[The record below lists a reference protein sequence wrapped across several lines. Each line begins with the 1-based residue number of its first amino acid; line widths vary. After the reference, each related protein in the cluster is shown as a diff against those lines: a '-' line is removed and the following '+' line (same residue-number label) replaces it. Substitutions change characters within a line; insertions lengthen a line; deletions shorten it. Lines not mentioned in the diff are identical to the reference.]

1 MPKNITENLKLCISI
16 EAMTADIYHS
26 FSRMFPEAAEFWSD
40 LAASEENHTTILLT
54 FAGYHLVSG
63 LPNSIVPDSISEIDE
78 TFRLVDSIKKKI
90 AKEVFSLKEALD
102 MALRIEYSMGER
114 YFQEVI
120 TQETDSD
127 IIRTLRKMLTDE
139 ELHAAKI
146 EKFMAEH
153 EV

>member
-1 MPKNITENLKLCISI
+1 MHETITENLKLCISI
-16 EAMTADIYHS
+16 EAITAEIYHS

-54 FAGYHLVSG
+54 FAGYHLVNR
-63 LPNSIVPDSISEIDE
+63 LPKSIVPDSTSEIDE
-78 TFRLVDSIKKKI
+78 TFRLVDSVKKKT

-127 IIRTLRKMLTDE
+127 IIRALRKMLTDE

-146 EKFMAEH
+146 EKYMAERGL
-153 EV
+153 